1 MGNEMKQTAVEWL
14 GNELSKYEIHNPI
27 SLSNWEILKQLLNQA
42 KQMEKEQMIEFGNKM
57 QIVKDIDSD
66 GNIEFAFNPEQFY
79 NENYSKGEK

>member
-1 MGNEMKQTAVEWL
+1 MKQTAVEWL

-27 SLSNWEILKQLLNQA
+27 SLSNWGILKQLLNQA

-79 NENYSKGEK
+79 NETYGE

>member
-1 MGNEMKQTAVEWL
+1 
-14 GNELSKYEIHNPI
+14 
-27 SLSNWEILKQLLNQA
+27 
-42 KQMEKEQMIEFGNKM
+42 MIEFGNKM

>member
-1 MGNEMKQTAVEWL
+1 MKQTAVEWL

-27 SLSNWEILKQLLNQA
+27 SLSNWGILKQLLNQA

-66 GNIEFAFNPEQFY
+66 GNIEFAFNPEQY
-79 NENYSKGEK
+79 YKETYGE

>member
-1 MGNEMKQTAVEWL
+1 MKQTAVEWL

-42 KQMEKEQMIEFGNKM
+42 KQIEMQQMIEFGNKM

-79 NENYSKGEK
+79 NETYGE

>member
-1 MGNEMKQTAVEWL
+1 MEQTAVEWL

-27 SLSNWEILKQLLNQA
+27 SLSNWKILKQLLNQA

>member
-1 MGNEMKQTAVEWL
+1 MKQTAVEWL